1 MNKIKRFL
9 IGTPLK
15 NKDLNGE
22 KFGVLWGLPILSSD
36 AISSVAYAGQE
47 ILIVLVPVVGM
58 LAFKE
63 LTYISIAI
71 IALLMILTLSY
82 SQTIDCYP
90 NGGGAFIVAKENIG
104 VVAGVIAGSALSIGY
119 ILTVAVSIA
128 SGVDQ
133 IVSAFRVL
141 EPFRIILC
149 VAVVLLMMIGNLRGI
164 RESARIFSIPTYLF
178 VISILFMLVVAM
190 VKIMNGYKPEPI
202 HFVQN
207 TMEPL
212 TLFLVLK
219 AFTNGCAA
227 LTGVE
232 AVSNSVPNF
241 KEPSKRNAKT
251 VLVLLSAL
259 VLIVFGGTSI
269 IANYYP
275 IDPNQGAM
283 LVQIAGM
290 VFGSTNIF
298 YFIVTGLSFAILVLA
313 ANTAFVGFPNLISV
327 MAKEGYVPR
336 QLNMR
341 GDRLSYSNGIFL
353 LSAIAILLIIA
364 FRANITSLI
373 GLYAIGVFI
382 SFTLSQTGMLVRW
395 IRTRNGNWIA
405 KAAINGFG
413 ALITFTVVMII
424 AITKF
429 TQGTWIVVIIIPIL
443 VFAMLKV
450 KKHYTAVKIQLRVKP
465 EEFNVETETYKNRV
479 ICPIQSIN
487 KASLRALKYA
497 KTISDNVVALC
508 IATDE
513 EEGQEMREK
522 YEAYNTGIPLIIKY
536 SPFRKVVEPLIR
548 FIESEEYEYNK
559 GDMITVML
567 AQFNVKRGWHLF
579 LHNQTKVFIERE
591 LLKHKHIVVAVMPL
605 QLKDD
610 DMVLDK
616 FFKRRKER
624 KK

>member
-1 MNKIKRFL
+1 
-9 IGTPLK
+9 
-15 NKDLNGE
+15 
-22 KFGVLWGLPILSSD
+22 
-36 AISSVAYAGQE
+36 
-47 ILIVLVPVVGM
+47 
-58 LAFKE
+58 
-63 LTYISIAI
+63 
-71 IALLMILTLSY
+71 
-82 SQTIDCYP
+82 
-90 NGGGAFIVAKENIG
+90 
-104 VVAGVIAGSALSIGY
+104 
-119 ILTVAVSIA
+119 
-128 SGVDQ
+128 
-133 IVSAFRVL
+133 
-141 EPFRIILC
+141 
-149 VAVVLLMMIGNLRGI
+149 
-164 RESARIFSIPTYLF
+164 
-178 VISILFMLVVAM
+178 
-190 VKIMNGYKPEPI
+190 
-202 HFVQN
+202 
-207 TMEPL
+207 
-212 TLFLVLK
+212 
-219 AFTNGCAA
+219 
-227 LTGVE
+227 
-232 AVSNSVPNF
+232 
-241 KEPSKRNAKT
+241 
-251 VLVLLSAL
+251 
-259 VLIVFGGTSI
+259 
-269 IANYYP
+269 
-275 IDPNQGAM
+275 
-283 LVQIAGM
+283 
-290 VFGSTNIF
+290 
-298 YFIVTGLSFAILVLA
+298 
-313 ANTAFVGFPNLISV
+313 
-327 MAKEGYVPR
+327 
-336 QLNMR
+336 
-341 GDRLSYSNGIFL
+341 
-353 LSAIAILLIIA
+353 
-364 FRANITSLI
+364 
-373 GLYAIGVFI
+373 
-382 SFTLSQTGMLVRW
+382 
-395 IRTRNGNWIA
+395 
-405 KAAINGFG
+405 
-413 ALITFTVVMII
+413 MII
-424 AITKF
+424 AVTKF